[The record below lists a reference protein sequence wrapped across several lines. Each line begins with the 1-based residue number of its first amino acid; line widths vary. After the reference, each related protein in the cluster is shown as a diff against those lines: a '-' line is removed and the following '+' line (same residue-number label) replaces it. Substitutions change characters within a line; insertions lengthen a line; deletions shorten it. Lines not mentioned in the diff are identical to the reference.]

1 MPALSPP
8 TARENGLNLNSSPS
22 SQLFPESCSKQVT
35 WELALG
41 SEWPVF
47 MPVTRGVVGR
57 GSGKAGL
64 QSAPSSFQNVAG
76 PDGFLRIWHFS
87 CQLHDTEQTFKLI

>member
-1 MPALSPP
+1 MSALSPP

-41 SEWPVF
+41 PEWPVF
-47 MPVTRGVVGR
+47 VPVTRGVVGR
-57 GSGKAGL
+57 GRGGLGCSQRPPLFRVRQDQMASCGSGILLPA
-64 QSAPSSFQNVAG
+64 S
-76 PDGFLRIWHFS
+76 
-87 CQLHDTEQTFKLI
+87 